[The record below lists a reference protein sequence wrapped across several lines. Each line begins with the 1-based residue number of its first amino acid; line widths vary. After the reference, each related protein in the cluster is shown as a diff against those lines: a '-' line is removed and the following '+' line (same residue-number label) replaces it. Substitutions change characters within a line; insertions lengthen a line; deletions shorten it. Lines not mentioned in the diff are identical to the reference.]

1 MRRKNQLKRAS
12 ASKHDARYI
21 IKTNEIG
28 LVMMKALWAIGGA
41 ALLGTATAAGVY
53 VVASGGAEE
62 EIVQETATAS
72 VAPSQTA
79 TVDAAG
85 SPTATV
91 EPAASPAPTP
101 VGGQAPDGCV
111 TGEFVYEDPA
121 GRFAF
126 CHPSDMEVATVKT
139 ADGIAPTVMHG
150 LDEKNRVVVNL
161 GWGPQHRNI
170 TGDPCVDYPPIE
182 KNRRTEDFAI
192 SGKIVAACYVD
203 HFDPLRPDVMD
214 YKAIDMEVPTEG
226 GGFVRVSIA
235 YTGPDWTRA
244 GVPVESIGERIVR
257 SVVIN

>member
-1 MRRKNQLKRAS
+1 V
-12 ASKHDARYI
+12 
-21 IKTNEIG
+21 IKPLLAVAG
-28 LVMMKALWAIGGA
+28 V

-53 VVASGGAEE
+53 AVASSGGEE
-62 EIVQETATAS
+62 EIVQQVETATPNAS
-72 VAPSQTA
+72 PSEAPS
-79 TVDAAG
+79 VVP
-85 SPTATV
+85 SPTPTFAATLSPTPPS
-91 EPAASPAPTP
+91 EPAATPAETTAPP
-101 VGGQAPDGCV
+101 GKAPDGCV
-111 TGEFVYEDPA
+111 SGENAYVDSD

-126 CHPSDMEVATVKT
+126 CYRSDMELATVKT

-182 KNRRTEDFAI
+182 KNKRTEDFTI
-192 SGKIVAACYVD
+192 SGRIVAACYVD

-235 YTGPDWTRA
+235 YTGPDWTRG
-244 GVPVESIGERIVR
+244 GVSVESIGERIVD
-257 SVVIN
+257 SLVIN